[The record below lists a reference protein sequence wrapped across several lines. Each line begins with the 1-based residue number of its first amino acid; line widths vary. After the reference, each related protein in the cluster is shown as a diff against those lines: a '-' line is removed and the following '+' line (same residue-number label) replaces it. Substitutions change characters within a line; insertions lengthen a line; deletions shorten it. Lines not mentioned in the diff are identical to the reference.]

1 MIKALKANYIITSK
15 SRILKDSSV
24 IIEEDK
30 IKDIVPNKLVSKNK
44 YKTINLKNGILL
56 ILSLILILSL
66 TYHHIKTIN
75 LLNHIKL

>member
-44 YKTINLKNGILL
+44 YKTINLKNAILMPGFINCHTHLELNWTQKL
-56 ILSLILILSL
+56 IEPFS
-66 TYHHIKTIN
+66 TFP
-75 LLNHIKL
+75 

>member
-44 YKTINLKNGILL
+44 YKTINLFTITNNYNYLFICGRLVNGF
-56 ILSLILILSL
+56 
-66 TYHHIKTIN
+66 
-75 LLNHIKL
+75 